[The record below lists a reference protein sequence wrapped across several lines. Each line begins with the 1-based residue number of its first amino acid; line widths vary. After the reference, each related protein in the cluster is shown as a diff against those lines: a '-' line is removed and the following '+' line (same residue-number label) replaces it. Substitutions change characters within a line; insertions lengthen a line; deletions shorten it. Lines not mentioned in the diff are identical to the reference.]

1 MGYVEK
7 RERGY
12 RVRYRDLNGR
22 LTSRT
27 FPRKTDVD
35 RFLREMEVEVSRG
48 SWIDP
53 RNADMPLGGMGRVVP
68 VDGPPA
74 VPIYARDLPVR
85 PGDLRPPSV
94 RQVRDGPH
102 PGRRDRALAQR

>member
-7 RERGY
+7 RERG
-12 RVRYRDLNGR
+12 YRDLNGR

-27 FPRKTDVD
+27 FPRKTDAD

-53 RNADMPLGGMGRVVP
+53 RNADMPL
-68 VDGPPA
+68 A
-74 VPIYARDLPVR
+74 VWAEMFLSMARRLSPSTQATYRRDLETYVLPR
-85 PGDLRPPSV
+85 FGKYAIGRIPPDEV
-94 RQVRDGPH
+94 E
-102 PGRRDRALAQR
+102 L